1 MILAWLND
9 VVEGVQSCFTG
20 MRTTGRFLL
29 ENLRGQGGATAVTRE
44 YPEQP
49 AVLVGD
55 RQRGHLVNDG
65 PRCIVCH
72 ACDTACPVDC
82 FKMDGE
88 RDADNKMRASRFDID
103 LSKCIYCGLCV
114 RACPTDSL
122 SMTSTFEVD
131 PRHGGQRFLFTRN
144 SAQLDVRFDAPDME
158 RLHRLANQPREQ
170 LAAADRE
177 WLDARI
183 DAKGQHLIGIYGLGY
198 FTPEDKKAA
207 DDAREAKKKAK
218 DAAAAAAK
226 AKAAA
231 AAAPPAAGTAPA
243 AKPAGDAAAV
253 AKPATEAAPAAKAA
267 ATAPAAP
274 EAAKKPDD
282 AAAAKPAAPPA
293 PPEALKK
300 PDAPPP
306 AGAAS

>member
-1 MILAWLND
+1 MILAWVHD
-9 VVEGVQSCFTG
+9 VVEGVQSCLTG

-29 ENLRGQGGATAVTRE
+29 ENLRGEGGAMAVTRQ
-44 YPEQP
+44 YPEHP
-49 AVLVGD
+49 AEVVGD
-55 RQRGHLVNDG
+55 RQRGHLVNDA

-122 SMTSTFEVD
+122 SMTATFEMD
-131 PRHGGQRFLFTRN
+131 PLHDGQRFLFRRN
-144 SAQLDVRFDAPDME
+144 SAQVDLRFDALDME

-170 LAAADRE
+170 LSATDLAWLEERVDDR
-177 WLDARI
+177 
-183 DAKGQHLIGIYGLGY
+183 GQHLIGIYGLGY
-198 FTPEDKKAA
+198 FTPEQKAA
-207 DDAREAKKKAK
+207 ADQAREAKKKAK

-231 AAAPPAAGTAPA
+231 ATPAATAPTTKPAAAAEPGSPTATPAPAATTAPVSPPTAATEPGTQTPPAAG
-243 AKPAGDAAAV
+243 G
-253 AKPATEAAPAAKAA
+253 
-267 ATAPAAP
+267 
-274 EAAKKPDD
+274 
-282 AAAAKPAAPPA
+282 
-293 PPEALKK
+293 
-300 PDAPPP
+300 
-306 AGAAS
+306 GA